1 MNRPTSPETSVARS
15 GSPLRRLQ
23 RVNHDAPPLGAA
35 PRLGREP
42 SECQGSVSN
51 AVLVVDD
58 DQLVGNVVACV
69 LDEAGFKM
77 FTATN
82 AVEALGVWRAHRADI
97 RVVVT
102 DVNMPTMSGPEMAAQ
117 MLEQNAN
124 VEVLFM
130 SGGSFAS
137 MSWDDAVFLAKPFT
151 PEELVGRVRRA
162 FDWGT
167 GWRSWME
174 GQGQRRCG

>member
-1 MNRPTSPETSVARS
+1 MACLTVVRT
-15 GSPLRRLQ
+15 
-23 RVNHDAPPLGAA
+23 
-35 PRLGREP
+35 RLGREP
-42 SECQGSVSN
+42 TEGQGSVSN

-69 LDEAGFKM
+69 LDEAGFKV

-82 AVEALGVWRAHRADI
+82 AVEALGVWRARRADI

-102 DVNMPTMSGPEMAAQ
+102 DVNMPMMSGPELAAQ
-117 MLEQNAN
+117 LLEQDAN

-137 MSWDDAVFLAKPFT
+137 MTRGDAVSLAKPFT
-151 PEELVGRVRRA
+151 PEELIAKVRRA
-162 FDWGT
+162 FDRGT
-167 GWRSWME
+167 DWRAWIE
-174 GQGQRRCG
+174 GQRQRRCG